1 LRRGEEN
8 SRLSISK
15 EIVMGQYDPR
25 TVSELGSIIDDI
37 CEALRSDGGA
47 PLSPEMKQALA
58 KRVLELFDNGI
69 TDPDVLRIGVMA
81 DSLWASSRTA
91 QT

>member
-1 LRRGEEN
+1 
-8 SRLSISK
+8 
-15 EIVMGQYDPR
+15 MGQYDSR
-25 TVSELGSIIDDI
+25 IVSELGSVVDDI
-37 CEALRSDGGA
+37 CEALRKEGGA
-47 PLSPEMKQALA
+47 PLGPDMKQALA

-69 TDPDVLRIGVMA
+69 TNPDELRLGVMA